1 MTGSGPRGVP
11 IALLDITFGG
21 QLLALGVIDQN
32 GRFELELEEPLEARH
47 RIGITLGD
55 LTGTGWQPGDFSDR
69 KFYGDEALNVP
80 QIGFFFDTC
89 MIRE

>member
-1 MTGSGPRGVP
+1 M
-11 IALLDITFGG
+11 LLDITFGG
-21 QLLALGVIDQN
+21 SLLALGVIDQD
-32 GRFELELEEPLEARH
+32 GRFKLELNKPLEAHH

-55 LTGTGWQPGDFSDR
+55 LSGTGWQPQDFR
-69 KFYGDEALNVP
+69 HKGFYGDGALNIP